1 MPWVRPG
8 HLVEVVRI
16 LWVKLLTQCLTKSKS
31 NSRGVV
37 FFKTAYGENTEQA
50 LAAGVL
56 GASSYV
62 LDDELNWGRDRLDFL
77 DRVLG
82 DSR

>member
-1 MPWVRPG
+1 MA
-8 HLVEVVRI
+8 LF
-16 LWVKLLTQCLTKSKS
+16 
-31 NSRGVV
+31 

-56 GASSYV
+56 GAPSYV

-82 DSR
+82 AS